1 MAGRTGII
9 RAACRSSG
17 NTDSGN
23 TNCRMAELQ
32 DCGISTPA
40 ILRSCDSAM
49 RIVFYISGHGFGHTS
64 RSVELIK
71 AILAAR
77 PQTPIVVK
85 TSTPAWLFETIPGT
99 SVSVVPFEAD
109 TGITQHDSVSM
120 DERDSLRRAFAFYG
134 SFEA

>member
-1 MAGRTGII
+1 
-9 RAACRSSG
+9 
-17 NTDSGN
+17 
-23 TNCRMAELQ
+23 
-32 DCGISTPA
+32 
-40 ILRSCDSAM
+40 M

-120 DERDSLRRAFAFYG
+120 DERDSLRRASEFYKN
-134 SFEA
+134 FDATADREAEYLRKSGATIVLGDKIGRAHV